1 MDYLPKTQPN
11 KHKWTY
17 NFVFDYGNDGT
28 ENYSFTTDGG
38 YKYASEVAFNN
49 ALFNGTRKV
58 LYAGKY
64 KTVEVTNAQLS

>member
-49 ALFNGTRKV
+49 ALFKV
-58 LYAGKY
+58 LAKFYMRVNIK
-64 KTVEVTNAQLS
+64 LLR